1 MTPASDSPPLEGPT
15 HRTLGIVVPEDVRPD
30 AGGCVHWGGG
40 GVSVAPCMLWKLPN
54 HRRPR
59 DMGRGSTGKNT
70 DHVFSLS
77 LESVRNVELATRADP
92 DRVTKHALVEPD
104 GSMLLDDY
112 RAAIARTRIEWKRVW
127 P

>member
-1 MTPASDSPPLEGPT
+1 
-15 HRTLGIVVPEDVRPD
+15 
-30 AGGCVHWGGG
+30 
-40 GVSVAPCMLWKLPN
+40 
-54 HRRPR
+54 
-59 DMGRGSTGKNT
+59 MGRGSTGKNT